1 MYQEKHRGN
10 SAPTKPAGGYIAI
23 STITLALLWWSF
35 STTRLSLR
43 ALRVGLA
50 LFELRMRRA
59 AYLWSEKKQGRAP
72 EFTPR
77 YSTKE
82 LGHYCGLP
90 DKRVKAA
97 LEELQALGLLIEF
110 SAERIVFARSVNELT
125 LTQEERSEF
134 WSWFNLL
141 TKRKRVP
148 VPRRILALACESS
161 SPALIAVILG
171 VCLRCCYRKADGFSF
186 AGRVSC
192 TWLASRF
199 RLSLRPIQK
208 AKTHLVDLRWIK
220 PTGDINRFGETVI
233 VNPDWVRIAA
243 TREAHNNHHERAG
256 EAPSQAVGRTNSTGV
271 SPPVSPPNGTKA
283 TGFSLTESLPPGEI
297 KYQDERESR
306 GRSRPENSGP
316 GVSIPRT
323 QKEKPQDHSGE
334 FPPPRLSSIQPADFR
349 DVGRALEL
357 FRQAVKCGLMPNA
370 SEHSRLLWLAAI
382 ERARTVPAK
391 NPAGVFLYIVKHRR
405 WDFLSDGHFDGANA
419 RLKAYLH
426 GPRPENPP
434 LLVPV
439 GRKYP
444 AAGSRPRLSKD
455 AMTLQVIRNHGVRDP
470 EAAFPTL
477 RAHGWDR
484 PRFAAAKAELEGR
497 AYSLAGGEAAGV
509 GSGRP

>member
-1 MYQEKHRGN
+1 MHQEKHRGE
-10 SAPTKPAGGYIAI
+10 SAPAKPAGGYIAI
-23 STITLALLWWSF
+23 STVTLGLLWWSY

-50 LFELRMRRA
+50 LFELKVRRA
-59 AYLWSEKKQGRAP
+59 AYVWSEKKQGRVP

-82 LGHYCGLP
+82 LADYCGLP
-90 DKRVKAA
+90 QKRVKAA
-97 LEELQALGLLIEF
+97 LQELHTLGLLAEF
-110 SAERIVFARSVNELT
+110 SAERIAFARSIGELT
-125 LTQEERSEF
+125 LTQEERAEF
-134 WSWFNLL
+134 WSWLSLL

-161 SPALIAVILG
+161 SPALIAAILG
-171 VCLRCCYRKADGFSF
+171 VGLRCCYRKAEGFSF
-186 AGRVSC
+186 AGRISC
-192 TWLASRF
+192 TWLARRF
-199 RLSLRPIQK
+199 GLSLRPIQK
-208 AKTHLVDLRWIK
+208 AKTHLVELHWIK
-220 PTGDINRFGETVI
+220 PTGDINRFGETVLI
-233 VNPDWVRIAA
+233 NPEWVRIAA
-243 TREAHNNHHERAG
+243 TREAQSNQHDGAG
-256 EAPSQAVGRTNSTGV
+256 GAPSPATVGTNSTGV
-271 SPPVSPPNGTKA
+271 NPPVPPPNGTTA

-297 KYQDERESR
+297 KDQDERESR
-306 GRSRPENSGP
+306 GHKRPENSGP
-316 GVSIPRT
+316 GISIQRA
-323 QKEKPQDHSGE
+323 QKEKPQDHSGG
-334 FPPPRLSSIQPADFR
+334 FPAPRLSSIQAADFR

-382 ERARTVPAK
+382 ERARTVPAR
-391 NPAGVFLYIVKHRR
+391 NPAGVFLHIVKNRR

-419 RLKAYLH
+419 RLKAHLH

-439 GRKYP
+439 GRKFP
-444 AAGSRPRLSKD
+444 NAGPRPRLSKD
-455 AMTLQVIRNHGVRDP
+455 ALTLQAIRNHGVRDL

-497 AYSLAGGEAAGV
+497 PYSLAAGAAVAV
-509 GSGRP
+509 GSARP